1 MRCGLTDQCHR
12 HLSAIE
18 VTEVAVIELCSSPK
32 ANALQTEETE
42 VAVIELCSSPKANAL
57 WSD

>member
-1 MRCGLTDQCHR
+1 MRCSLTDQCHR
-12 HLSAIE
+12 HLVGIE
-18 VTEVAVIELCSSPK
+18 DTEVAVIELCSSK
-32 ANALQTEETE
+32 AMGGIEVIE